1 MTPTRRFNEHVLKI
15 VRSTGIK
22 VFIIPVRGTP
32 WVYAEA
38 AHRDHEAIIN
48 VFRDRGSDWFAY
60 LLLHEMAHHLLGHT
74 RVWTS
79 TPHFMNEYVADQQA
93 LAIMKDLVD
102 DDTRHLYVLAK
113 RLARKNVRQWLRGG
127 WIGDWMSHHVS
138 LEIVRAAGIRLTKGT
153 KRKLVEREEE
163 WNRAL
168 TTSSTSTEQSQL
180 RF

>member
-60 LLLHEMAHHLLGHT
+60 VLLHELAHHLLGHT
-74 RVWTS
+74 RVVTS
-79 TPHFMNEYVADQQA
+79 TPHFMDEHAADQQA
-93 LAIMKDLVD
+93 LAIMKDLVN
-102 DDTRHLYVLAK
+102 DDTRHLYELAK
-113 RLARKNVRQWLRGG
+113 RLARKNLKHWMTG
-127 WIGDWMSHHVS
+127 WISDFTSHHVT
-138 LEIVRAAGIRLTKGT
+138 LEHVRAAGMRLTKGT

-168 TTSSTSTEQSQL
+168 TTSSTSTEPSQL
-180 RF
+180 PF